1 MSECVGHTKSRKL
14 HLSNVL
20 VMIQGVQGEGQI
32 LGETNLCREKDILLQ
47 WVQLKL
53 IALEM

>member
-1 MSECVGHTKSRKL
+1 MSEYVGHTKSRKL

-20 VMIQGVQGEGQI
+20 VMIQGVQGEGQV
-32 LGETNLCREKDILLQ
+32 LSETNLCREKDILLQ

>member
-1 MSECVGHTKSRKL
+1 
-14 HLSNVL
+14 
-20 VMIQGVQGEGQI
+20 MIQGVQGEGQV
-32 LGETNLCREKDILLQ
+32 LSETNLCREKDILLQ